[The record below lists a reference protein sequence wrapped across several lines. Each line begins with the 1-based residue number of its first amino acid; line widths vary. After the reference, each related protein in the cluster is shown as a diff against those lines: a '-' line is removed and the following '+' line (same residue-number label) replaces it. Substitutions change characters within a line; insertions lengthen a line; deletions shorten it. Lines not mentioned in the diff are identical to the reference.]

1 MYACISLRFH
11 PPSLPFLC
19 HTHAHSTY
27 LHSIYISEASHP
39 PFAPSSFHFFS
50 FFIFFLSFPL
60 LLYIY
65 TLHSPSQCL
74 LHSSH
79 LHHQLILTPSSSF
92 HVSWCLRSSV
102 RDTDG
107 GGCQSQMTRE
117 GRFACL
123 ALTLSVCASPSLYLL
138 THALS
143 FCICLSLF
151 LSFSVCFCL
160 YLSFFL
166 SLSISVS
173 VSLSLLDFLFII
185 IYI

>member
-27 LHSIYISEASHP
+27 LHSIYISEASHLP
-39 PFAPSSFHFFS
+39 LHFIFSPSSS
-50 FFIFFLSFPL
+50 SSFPSPCY
-60 LLYIY
+60 YIY

-151 LSFSVCFCL
+151 VFFCL
-160 YLSFFL
+160 FL
-166 SLSISVS
+166 SLSVFLSISIYLCL
-173 VSLSLLDFLFII
+173 SLSLSLGFFIHNHL
-185 IYI
+185 YLTF